1 MRVRLYKSTSIDTIN
16 AKEQYVKDSK
26 GITHFY
32 DRLIL
37 ATGSRPFVP
46 RDVPLHIEGVFTIR
60 HRENAD
66 HLKAYLDKTGIPANE
81 QQVIIVGGGLLGLEI
96 AAALRKVGI
105 NIILVQRAARLMER
119 QLDII
124 ASKLLA
130 EDVIER
136 DIPIFF
142 NNEISTIFKEE
153 DKLSVA
159 LKSGRTLQTHAV
171 VYAIGTR
178 PNIEL
183 AKEAGLATSRGVQVN
198 HYLQTSDSNI
208 FAVGEI
214 AEFQQKLYG
223 ITAAAEQQAD
233 CAARYLTGD
242 LTSIY
247 QGSTLMNI
255 LKFDDLDLCSIGE
268 VNVPKDDDSYEEV
281 VFTDLRERYYKKCII
296 KNDLLVGAVLMGDK
310 TEFAEFRALI
320 ENRIELSDKRS
331 ELLRG
336 ENTKEPVLGKLV
348 CSCNN
353 VGVGNIEAKI
363 KSGCHEFRALCST
376 TGAGLGCGSCKPEV
390 RAILNDSLE
399 LV

>member
-1 MRVRLYKSTSIDTIN
+1 TPRLFEDRRFYTATQKAWFNTPVNIQNLSEPLDDDHPLILTTGRIRDQWHTMTKTGKVNKLLKHLPMPFLEIHPTDAMRRNLEEDDVAVIIGRRGEVRVKVKVTDSIREGVVFLPMHWGKILNNSFGRANNLTNPLIDKTSKQPDYKFSAVQVKKYKKAAEKIIIVGAGAAAYRFIQTYRELNPNDELIVFSKEEYPFYNRVLLPEYVSEHLTWEQLQKITERELYEMRVRLYKSTSIDTIN

-171 VYAIGTR
+171 VYA
-178 PNIEL
+178 
-183 AKEAGLATSRGVQVN
+183 
-198 HYLQTSDSNI
+198 
-208 FAVGEI
+208 
-214 AEFQQKLYG
+214 
-223 ITAAAEQQAD
+223 
-233 CAARYLTGD
+233 
-242 LTSIY
+242 
-247 QGSTLMNI
+247 
-255 LKFDDLDLCSIGE
+255 
-268 VNVPKDDDSYEEV
+268 
-281 VFTDLRERYYKKCII
+281 
-296 KNDLLVGAVLMGDK
+296 
-310 TEFAEFRALI
+310 
-320 ENRIELSDKRS
+320 
-331 ELLRG
+331 
-336 ENTKEPVLGKLV
+336 
-348 CSCNN
+348 
-353 VGVGNIEAKI
+353 
-363 KSGCHEFRALCST
+363 
-376 TGAGLGCGSCKPEV
+376 
-390 RAILNDSLE
+390 
-399 LV
+399 